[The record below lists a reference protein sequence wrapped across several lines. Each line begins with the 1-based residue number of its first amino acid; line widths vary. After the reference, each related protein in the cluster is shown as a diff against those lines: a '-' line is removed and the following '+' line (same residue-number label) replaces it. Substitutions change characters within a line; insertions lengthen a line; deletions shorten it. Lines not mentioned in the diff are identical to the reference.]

1 MATEPRIIKF
11 FETTLRDGEQ
21 TPGVHYFPEEK
32 LAIAQALAEMGFDT
46 LDCGF
51 GASSPSEIECIQLI
65 AANVRNAEI
74 CSIARANPS
83 DIDLAWEAVKDAEMP
98 VIHPF
103 ISTSPLHRQVKLGK
117 SRDEVREMAR
127 TAVARARGY
136 TERVDFALEDC
147 SRTEHDFILEVCE
160 AVLKEGVRF
169 IAICDTVGFAL
180 PWEFGKMVADVKREF
195 PQARI
200 SAHCHDDLGL
210 AVSNALE
217 GLRNGAERVDTC
229 INGLGERAGNAATE
243 DVVMAIRTRSV
254 DMGLDV
260 RVDTTKLVPTSR
272 LVAKLSGMQPQWTKS
287 VVGANAFA
295 HGGGI
300 HQDGVLKDARTYEI
314 MTPESIGLTSA
325 DRRMHV
331 GKLSGRAAL
340 DAQMRELGYTLEK
353 EQLNQA
359 FEMAKL
365 LLGKKRVL
373 EEMDMRYI
381 AETAKGRVEV
391 VMHSESVGE

>member
-21 TPGVHYFPEEK
+21 TPGVNYFPEEK

-51 GASSPSEIECIQLI
+51 AASSPGERECIRLI
-65 AANVRNAEI
+65 AAKVRNAEV
-74 CSIARANPS
+74 CSIARTNPS
-83 DIDLAWEAVKDAEMP
+83 DIELAWEAVKDAEHP

-103 ISTSPLHRQVKLGK
+103 VSTSPLHRQVKLGK
-117 SRDEVREMAR
+117 TRDEVREMAR
-127 TAVARARGY
+127 TAVAQARSY
-136 TERVDFALEDC
+136 TENVDFALED
-147 SRTEHDFILEVCE
+147 STRTEHDFILEVCE
-160 AVLKEGVRF
+160 AVIKEGVRF

-180 PWEFGKMVADVKREF
+180 PWEFGKLVADVCREF
-195 PQARI
+195 PGVRI
-200 SAHCHDDLGL
+200 SAHCHDDLGF
-210 AVSNALE
+210 AVANALE

-243 DVVMAIRTRSV
+243 DVVMAIRTRSA
-254 DMGLDV
+254 DLGLDV
-260 RVDTTKLVPTSR
+260 RVDTTKIVPTSR

-287 VVGANAFA
+287 VVGQNAFA

-325 DRRMHV
+325 DRRMHM

-340 DAQMRELGYTLEK
+340 AAQMRELGYDLEK
-353 EQLNQA
+353 EQLNRA
-359 FEMAKL
+359 FDMAKL
-365 LLGKKRVL
+365 LLGKKKVL

-381 AETAKGRVEV
+381 AETAITTTTVVEFGNV
-391 VMHSESVGE
+391 